1 MIIGPVG
8 CGKSTLLSALNKF
21 ITLRS
26 GEIKLSGT
34 SSFVAQTAWILNTS
48 VRNNILFG
56 KPYDSKLYDDTLKR
70 AQLMDDLDLL
80 PAGDLTMIGERGVT
94 LSGGQKQR
102 ISIAVEALY
111 AESDVYLFD
120 DPLSAVD
127 NHVGAALFKDVIKGS
142 LKNKTRV
149 LVTNALQYLPQA
161 DQIVVLEEGKVQE
174 IGTYTSLMSKG
185 LDFSKLMKH
194 HGLHEEESSRAS
206 LDGDTRRKSLEG
218 ETRKS
223 LDASGS
229 AQGEQKAPAKPKVI
243 TDDMIGKEE
252 ERSIGNVSLKVYME
266 FFRATGTKFSALF
279 VFCLFGAEY
288 GSKAFLDY
296 WLSWWAENKF
306 GWNSKQYLGVYFA
319 IFLVNGIAIFFRSIV
334 LYFFCVRAA
343 KNLHNKLLARV
354 LKMPMSFF
362 DTTPSGPNHQSIL
375 TRYGNNR
382 FRVTWD
388 CCSILRMHI
397 KHHHD
402 IGHHLCGNLMVH
414 DCVTAN
420 LSYLHF
426 RAKILHSRL
435 PGVATH

>member
-34 SSFVAQTAWILNTS
+34 SSFVGMSSVDLNTS

-102 ISIAVEALY
+102 ISISEGRYA
-111 AESDVYLFD
+111 AESGVYLFD

-127 NHVGAALFKDVIKGS
+127 NHVGAALFKDVIKD

-161 DQIVVLEEGKVQE
+161 DQIVILEEGKVQE
-174 IGTYTSLMSKG
+174 IGTYTSLMKPS

-206 LDGDTRRKSLEG
+206 LDSDTRRKSIEG
-218 ETRKS
+218 KKRKS

-229 AQGEQKAPAKPKVI
+229 AQGEQKAPREAK
-243 TDDMIGKEE
+243 
-252 ERSIGNVSLKVYME
+252 S
-266 FFRATGTKFSALF
+266 
-279 VFCLFGAEY
+279 
-288 GSKAFLDY
+288 
-296 WLSWWAENKF
+296 
-306 GWNSKQYLGVYFA
+306 
-319 IFLVNGIAIFFRSIV
+319 
-334 LYFFCVRAA
+334 
-343 KNLHNKLLARV
+343 
-354 LKMPMSFF
+354 
-362 DTTPSGPNHQSIL
+362 
-375 TRYGNNR
+375 
-382 FRVTWD
+382 
-388 CCSILRMHI
+388 
-397 KHHHD
+397 HHRRHD
-402 IGHHLCGNLMVH
+402 W
-414 DCVTAN
+414 
-420 LSYLHF
+420 
-426 RAKILHSRL
+426 
-435 PGVATH
+435 